1 MVNMQEPVN
10 ETIEEKPSVSK
21 WPIMAALFLGVMML
35 AGAAGGAFY
44 VRHMR
49 ERQAQQEQLEQML
62 DGASSVNR
70 WMRQLDEQLAA
81 YGLLEEEQGR
91 LKDLSQKAKNLDEE
105 DYVSQIEF
113 LKEAEA
119 FENQVVG
126 RLETEAQTRK
136 NQLKGRDPGYASE
149 EQKNRLQEYADQME
163 TLIEEKKFQEAEAL
177 AVQWEDFAEEASVKK
192 TGYQVNIMQ
201 YDMSEY
207 PKVRLYLDIRD
218 EATGGT
224 VKELAPHMFYVSEG
238 DAASGNFLNR
248 AVQKAVAMNEN
259 ERLNL
264 NLLADTSGSMS
275 GQRMESAKSIMRNFL
290 STVQFNAGDQ
300 VKLTQFNSIIDKSGF
315 FSNDL
320 NRLNQTINSYSATGG
335 TKLYDTII
343 YGVQDVSGQEGA
355 KCVIAFTDGYDE
367 HSYNSPEQV
376 IEIVSRYRIPVF
388 IVRVGDTSSS
398 GRDSILQQ
406 IAQASGGDFKNLQQF
421 STDMNDFYN
430 QIYRQLKEYYVVEY
444 EADSMM
450 DIMQTKQIDV
460 YVQNGDKGGEAVG
473 STNPGTELFDSL
485 LGSYLRSYIYDMNN
499 HYYDRL
505 REYVDDTVAADD
517 TKSIQWQMKK
527 QVSGGFNNVAAETL
541 MDYSITGIQVLN
553 EDTVHMKT
561 SENYEVIYDEVY
573 GDLLTNGKNISR
585 EQLNLLDS
593 RFGDYYFEDW
603 TPLRFWGRV
612 NQQPE
617 YILKRG
623 ADGKWRFSQYAG
635 DLGLKAQ
642 RQIYDVE
649 IR

>member
-1 MVNMQEPVN
+1 MQEPMDN
-10 ETIEEKPSVSK
+10 ITDEKPSANK
-21 WPIMAALFLGVMML
+21 WPIIAAFVLGVMML
-35 AGAAGGAFY
+35 AGSVGGALY
-44 VRHMR
+44 VRQMR
-49 ERQAQQEQLEQML
+49 ERQALQAQLEEML
-62 DGASSVNR
+62 NGASNVSR
-70 WMRQLDEQLAA
+70 WMRQFDDELAA
-81 YGLLEEEQGR
+81 YGLEEEEQSR
-91 LKDLSQKAKNLDEE
+91 LEELSDKAKKLDEE
-105 DYVSQIEF
+105 NYVSQIEL
-113 LKEAEA
+113 LKEAAA
-119 FENQVVG
+119 FEEQVTD
-126 RLETEAQTRK
+126 RLKAEAQARAD
-136 NQLKGRDPGYASE
+136 QIKGRDPGYASE
-149 EQKNRLQEYADQME
+149 EQKNRLQEYSDQMNA
-163 TLIEEKKFQEAEAL
+163 LIEEKKFQEAASL
-177 AVQWEDFAEEASVKK
+177 AKQWEDFAEEASVKK

-207 PKVRLYLDIRD
+207 PKVRLYLDVRD
-218 EATGGT
+218 ETGGS

-238 DAASGNFLNR
+238 DAASGDFLNR
-248 AVQKAVAMNEN
+248 AVQKAVAMNDN
-259 ERLNL
+259 ERLNI
-264 NLLADTSGSMS
+264 NLLADTSGSMD

-290 STVQFNAGDQ
+290 NTVQFNAGDQ

-315 FSNDL
+315 FSNDI
-320 NRLNQTINSYSATGG
+320 NQLNQTISSYSATGG

-355 KCVIAFTDGYDE
+355 KCVIAFTDGHDE

-376 IEIVSRYRIPVF
+376 IEVVSRYRIPVF

-398 GRDSILQQ
+398 SRDSVLQQ
-406 IAQASGGDFKNLQQF
+406 IAQASGGSFKNLQQF

-450 DIMQTKQIDV
+450 DIMKTKQIDV
-460 YVQNGDKGGEAVG
+460 YIQNGDKGGEAVG
-473 STNPGTELFDSL
+473 TAIPGTELFDSL

-505 REYVDDTVAADD
+505 REYVDDTVAPDD

-585 EQLNLLDS
+585 EQLNYLES
-593 RFGDYYFEDW
+593 RFGGYYFDEW

-623 ADGKWRFSQYAG
+623 ADGRWRFSQYAG

>member
-1 MVNMQEPVN
+1 MQEPVN

-44 VRHMR
+44 VRYMR

-430 QIYRQLKEYYVVEY
+430 QIYRQLKEYYEVEY

-505 REYVDDTVAADD
+505 REYVDDAVAADD

>member
-1 MVNMQEPVN
+1 MQEPMDN
-10 ETIEEKPSVSK
+10 ITDEKPSANK
-21 WPIMAALFLGVMML
+21 WPIIAALVLGVMML
-35 AGAAGGAFY
+35 AGSVGGALY
-44 VRHMR
+44 VRQMR
-49 ERQAQQEQLEQML
+49 ERQALQAQLEEML
-62 DGASSVNR
+62 NGASNVSR
-70 WMRQLDEQLAA
+70 WMRQFDDQLAA
-81 YGLLEEEQGR
+81 YGLEEEEQSR
-91 LKDLSQKAKNLDEE
+91 LEELSEKAKKLDEE
-105 DYVSQIEF
+105 NYVSQIEL
-113 LKEAEA
+113 LKEAAA
-119 FENQVVG
+119 FEEQVTD
-126 RLETEAQTRK
+126 RLKAEAQARAD
-136 NQLKGRDPGYASE
+136 QIKGRDPGYASE
-149 EQKNRLQEYADQME
+149 EQKNRLQEYSDQMNA
-163 TLIEEKKFQEAEAL
+163 LIEEKKFQEAASL
-177 AVQWEDFAEEASVKK
+177 AKQWEDFAEEASVKK

-207 PKVRLYLDIRD
+207 PKVRLYLDVRD
-218 EATGGT
+218 ETGGS

-238 DAASGNFLNR
+238 DAASGDFLNR
-248 AVQKAVAMNEN
+248 AVQKAVAMNDN
-259 ERLNL
+259 ERLNI
-264 NLLADTSGSMS
+264 NLLADTSGSMD

-290 STVQFNAGDQ
+290 NTVQFNAGDQ

-315 FSNDL
+315 FSNDI
-320 NRLNQTINSYSATGG
+320 NQLNQTISSYSATGG

-355 KCVIAFTDGYDE
+355 KCVIAFTDGHDE

-376 IEIVSRYRIPVF
+376 IEVVSRYRIPVF

-398 GRDSILQQ
+398 SRDSVLQQ
-406 IAQASGGDFKNLQQF
+406 IAQASGGSFKNLQQF

-450 DIMQTKQIDV
+450 DIMKTKQIDV
-460 YVQNGDKGGEAVG
+460 YIQNGDKGGEAVG
-473 STNPGTELFDSL
+473 TANPGTELFDSL

-505 REYVDDTVAADD
+505 REYVDDTVAPDD

-585 EQLNLLDS
+585 EQLNYLES
-593 RFGDYYFEDW
+593 RFGGYYFDEW

-623 ADGKWRFSQYAG
+623 ADGRWRFSQYAG

>member
-1 MVNMQEPVN
+1 MQEPVN

-44 VRHMR
+44 VRYMR

-505 REYVDDTVAADD
+505 REYVDDAVAADD

-553 EDTVHMKT
+553 EDMVHMKT

>member
-1 MVNMQEPVN
+1 MQEPVN

-44 VRHMR
+44 VRYMR

-505 REYVDDTVAADD
+505 REYVDDAVAADD

>member
-1 MVNMQEPVN
+1 MQEPMDN
-10 ETIEEKPSVSK
+10 ITDEKPSANK
-21 WPIMAALFLGVMML
+21 WPIIAAFVLGVMML
-35 AGAAGGAFY
+35 AGSVGGALY
-44 VRHMR
+44 VRQMR
-49 ERQAQQEQLEQML
+49 ERQALQAQLEEML
-62 DGASSVNR
+62 NGASNVSR
-70 WMRQLDEQLAA
+70 WMRQFDDQLAA
-81 YGLLEEEQGR
+81 YGLEEEEQSR
-91 LKDLSQKAKNLDEE
+91 LEELSDKAKKLDEE
-105 DYVSQIEF
+105 NYVSQIEL
-113 LKEAEA
+113 LKEAAA
-119 FENQVVG
+119 FEEQVTD
-126 RLETEAQTRK
+126 RLKAEAQARAA
-136 NQLKGRDPGYASE
+136 QIKGRDPGYASE
-149 EQKNRLQEYADQME
+149 EQKNRLQEYSDQMNA
-163 TLIEEKKFQEAEAL
+163 LIEEKKFQEAASL
-177 AVQWEDFAEEASVKK
+177 AKQWEDFAEEASVKK

-207 PKVRLYLDIRD
+207 PKVRLYLDVRD
-218 EATGGT
+218 ETGGS

-238 DAASGNFLNR
+238 DAASGDFLNR
-248 AVQKAVAMNEN
+248 AVQKAVAMNDN
-259 ERLNL
+259 ERLNI
-264 NLLADTSGSMS
+264 NLLADTSGSMD

-290 STVQFNAGDQ
+290 NTVQFNAGDQ

-315 FSNDL
+315 FSNDI
-320 NRLNQTINSYSATGG
+320 NQLNQTISSYSATGG

-355 KCVIAFTDGYDE
+355 KCVIAFTDGHDE

-376 IEIVSRYRIPVF
+376 IEVVSRYRIPVF

-398 GRDSILQQ
+398 SRDSVLQQ
-406 IAQASGGDFKNLQQF
+406 IAQASGGSFKNLQQF

-450 DIMQTKQIDV
+450 DIMKTKQIDV
-460 YVQNGDKGGEAVG
+460 YIQNGDKGGEAVG
-473 STNPGTELFDSL
+473 TANPGTELFDSL

-505 REYVDDTVAADD
+505 REYVDDTVAPDD

-585 EQLNLLDS
+585 EQLNYLES
-593 RFGDYYFEDW
+593 RFGGYYFDEW

-623 ADGKWRFSQYAG
+623 ADGRWRFSQYAG

>member
-1 MVNMQEPVN
+1 MQEPVN

-105 DYVSQIEF
+105 DYVSQIEL

>member
-1 MVNMQEPVN
+1 MQEPVN

-44 VRHMR
+44 VRYMR

-355 KCVIAFTDGYDE
+355 NCVIAFTDGYDE
-367 HSYNSPEQV
+367 HSYTSPEQV

-505 REYVDDTVAADD
+505 REYVDDAVAADD

>member
-1 MVNMQEPVN
+1 MQEPMDN
-10 ETIEEKPSVSK
+10 ITDEKPSANK
-21 WPIMAALFLGVMML
+21 WPIIAAFVLGVMML
-35 AGAAGGAFY
+35 AGSVGGALY
-44 VRHMR
+44 VRQMR
-49 ERQAQQEQLEQML
+49 ERQALQAQLEEML
-62 DGASSVNR
+62 NGASNVSR
-70 WMRQLDEQLAA
+70 WMRQFDDQLAA
-81 YGLLEEEQGR
+81 YGLEEEEQSR
-91 LKDLSQKAKNLDEE
+91 LEELSDKAKKLDEE
-105 DYVSQIEF
+105 NYVSQIEL
-113 LKEAEA
+113 LKEAAA
-119 FENQVVG
+119 FEEQVTD
-126 RLETEAQTRK
+126 RLKAEAQARAG
-136 NQLKGRDPGYASE
+136 QIKGRDPGYASE
-149 EQKNRLQEYADQME
+149 EQKNRLQEYSDQMNA
-163 TLIEEKKFQEAEAL
+163 LIEEKKFQEAASL
-177 AVQWEDFAEEASVKK
+177 AEQWEDFAEEASVKK

-207 PKVRLYLDIRD
+207 PKVRLYLDVRD
-218 EATGGT
+218 ETGGS

-238 DAASGNFLNR
+238 DAASGDFLNR
-248 AVQKAVAMNEN
+248 AVQKAVAMNDN
-259 ERLNL
+259 ERLNI
-264 NLLADTSGSMS
+264 NLLADTSGSMD

-290 STVQFNAGDQ
+290 NTVQFNAGDQ

-315 FSNDL
+315 FSNDI
-320 NRLNQTINSYSATGG
+320 NQLNQTISSYSATGG

-355 KCVIAFTDGYDE
+355 KCVIAFTDGHDE

-376 IEIVSRYRIPVF
+376 IEVVSRYRIPVF

-398 GRDSILQQ
+398 SRDSVLQQ
-406 IAQASGGDFKNLQQF
+406 IAQASGGSFKNLQQF

-450 DIMQTKQIDV
+450 DIMKTKQIDV
-460 YVQNGDKGGEAVG
+460 YIQNGDKGGEAVG
-473 STNPGTELFDSL
+473 TANPGTELFDSL

-505 REYVDDTVAADD
+505 REYVDDTVAPDD

-585 EQLNLLDS
+585 EQLNYLES
-593 RFGDYYFEDW
+593 RFGGYYFDEW

-623 ADGKWRFSQYAG
+623 ADGRWRFSQYAG

>member
-1 MVNMQEPVN
+1 MQEPMDN
-10 ETIEEKPSVSK
+10 ITDEKPSANK
-21 WPIMAALFLGVMML
+21 WPIIAALVLGVMML
-35 AGAAGGAFY
+35 AGSVGGALY
-44 VRHMR
+44 VRQMR
-49 ERQAQQEQLEQML
+49 ERQALPAQLEEML
-62 DGASSVNR
+62 NGARNVSR
-70 WMRQLDEQLAA
+70 WMRQFDDQLAA
-81 YGLLEEEQGR
+81 YGLEEEEQSR
-91 LKDLSQKAKNLDEE
+91 LEELSEKAKKLDEE
-105 DYVSQIEF
+105 NYVSQIEL
-113 LKEAEA
+113 LKEAAA
-119 FENQVVG
+119 FEEQVTD
-126 RLETEAQTRK
+126 RLKAEAQARAD
-136 NQLKGRDPGYASE
+136 QIKGRDPGYASE
-149 EQKNRLQEYADQME
+149 EQKNRLQEYSDQMNA
-163 TLIEEKKFQEAEAL
+163 LIEEKKFQEAASL
-177 AVQWEDFAEEASVKK
+177 AEQWEDFAEEASVKK

-207 PKVRLYLDIRD
+207 PKVRLYLDVRD
-218 EATGGT
+218 ETGGS

-238 DAASGNFLNR
+238 DAASGDFLNR
-248 AVQKAVAMNEN
+248 AVQKAVAMNDN
-259 ERLNL
+259 ERLNI
-264 NLLADTSGSMS
+264 NLLADTSGSMD

-290 STVQFNAGDQ
+290 NTVQFNAGDQ

-315 FSNDL
+315 FSNDI
-320 NRLNQTINSYSATGG
+320 NQLNQTISSYSATGG

-355 KCVIAFTDGYDE
+355 KCVIAFTDGHDE

-376 IEIVSRYRIPVF
+376 IEVVSRYRIPVF

-398 GRDSILQQ
+398 SRDSVLQQ
-406 IAQASGGDFKNLQQF
+406 IAQASGGSFKNLQQF

-450 DIMQTKQIDV
+450 DIMKTKQIDV
-460 YVQNGDKGGEAVG
+460 YIQNGDKGGEAVG
-473 STNPGTELFDSL
+473 TANPGTELFDSL

-505 REYVDDTVAADD
+505 REYVDDTVAPDD

-585 EQLNLLDS
+585 EQLNYLES
-593 RFGDYYFEDW
+593 RFGGYYFDEW

-623 ADGKWRFSQYAG
+623 ADGRWRFSQYAG

>member
-1 MVNMQEPVN
+1 MQEPVN

-163 TLIEEKKFQEAEAL
+163 TLIEERKFQEAEAL

>member
-1 MVNMQEPVN
+1 MQEPMDN
-10 ETIEEKPSVSK
+10 KTDEKPSANK
-21 WPIMAALFLGVMML
+21 WPIIAAFVLGVMML
-35 AGAAGGAFY
+35 AGSVGGALY
-44 VRHMR
+44 VRQMR
-49 ERQAQQEQLEQML
+49 ERQALQAQLEEML
-62 DGASSVNR
+62 NGASNVSR
-70 WMRQLDEQLAA
+70 WMRQFDDQLAA
-81 YGLLEEEQGR
+81 YGLEEEEQSR
-91 LKDLSQKAKNLDEE
+91 LEELSDKAKKLDEE
-105 DYVSQIEF
+105 NYVSQIEL
-113 LKEAEA
+113 LKEAAA
-119 FENQVVG
+119 FEEQVTD
-126 RLETEAQTRK
+126 RLKAEAQARAD
-136 NQLKGRDPGYASE
+136 QIKGRDPGYASE
-149 EQKNRLQEYADQME
+149 EQKNRLQEYSDQMNA
-163 TLIEEKKFQEAEAL
+163 LIEEKKFQEAASL
-177 AVQWEDFAEEASVKK
+177 AEQWEDFAEEASVKK

-207 PKVRLYLDIRD
+207 PKVRLYLDVRD
-218 EATGGT
+218 ETGGS

-238 DAASGNFLNR
+238 DAASGDFLNR
-248 AVQKAVAMNEN
+248 AVQKAVAMNDN
-259 ERLNL
+259 ERLNI
-264 NLLADTSGSMS
+264 NLLADTSGSMD

-290 STVQFNAGDQ
+290 NTVQFNAGDQ

-315 FSNDL
+315 FSNDI
-320 NRLNQTINSYSATGG
+320 NQLNQTISSYSATGG

-355 KCVIAFTDGYDE
+355 KCVIAFTDGHDE

-376 IEIVSRYRIPVF
+376 IEVVSRYRIPVF

-398 GRDSILQQ
+398 SRDSVLQQ
-406 IAQASGGDFKNLQQF
+406 IAQASGGSFKNLQQF

-450 DIMQTKQIDV
+450 DIMKTKQIDV
-460 YVQNGDKGGEAVG
+460 YIQNGDKGGEAVG
-473 STNPGTELFDSL
+473 TANPGTELFDSL

-505 REYVDDTVAADD
+505 REYVDDTVAPDD

-585 EQLNLLDS
+585 EQLNYLES
-593 RFGDYYFEDW
+593 RFGGYYFDEW

-623 ADGKWRFSQYAG
+623 ADGRWRFSQYAG

>member
-1 MVNMQEPVN
+1 MQEPMDN
-10 ETIEEKPSVSK
+10 ITDEKPSANK
-21 WPIMAALFLGVMML
+21 WPIIAALVLGVMML
-35 AGAAGGAFY
+35 AGSVGGALY
-44 VRHMR
+44 VRQMR
-49 ERQAQQEQLEQML
+49 ERQALQAQLEEML
-62 DGASSVNR
+62 NGASNVSR
-70 WMRQLDEQLAA
+70 WMRQFDDQLAA
-81 YGLLEEEQGR
+81 YGLEEEEQSR
-91 LKDLSQKAKNLDEE
+91 LEELSDKAKKLDEE
-105 DYVSQIEF
+105 NYVSQIEL
-113 LKEAEA
+113 LKEAAA
-119 FENQVVG
+119 FEEQVTD
-126 RLETEAQTRK
+126 RLKAEAQARAD
-136 NQLKGRDPGYASE
+136 QIKGRDPGYASE
-149 EQKNRLQEYADQME
+149 EQKNRLQEYSDQMNA
-163 TLIEEKKFQEAEAL
+163 LIEEKKFQEAASL
-177 AVQWEDFAEEASVKK
+177 AEQWEDFAEEASVKK

-207 PKVRLYLDIRD
+207 PKVRLYLDVRD
-218 EATGGT
+218 ETGGS

-238 DAASGNFLNR
+238 DAASGDFLNR
-248 AVQKAVAMNEN
+248 AVQKAVAMNDN
-259 ERLNL
+259 ERLNI
-264 NLLADTSGSMS
+264 NLLADTSGSMD

-290 STVQFNAGDQ
+290 NTVQFNAGDQ

-315 FSNDL
+315 FSNDI
-320 NRLNQTINSYSATGG
+320 NQLNQTISSYSATGG

-355 KCVIAFTDGYDE
+355 KCVIAFTDGHDE

-376 IEIVSRYRIPVF
+376 IEVVSRYRIPVF

-398 GRDSILQQ
+398 SRDSVLQQ
-406 IAQASGGDFKNLQQF
+406 IAQASGGSFKNLQQF

-450 DIMQTKQIDV
+450 DIMKTKQIDV
-460 YVQNGDKGGEAVG
+460 YIQNGDKGGEAVG
-473 STNPGTELFDSL
+473 TANPGTELFDSL

-505 REYVDDTVAADD
+505 REYVDDTVAPDD

-585 EQLNLLDS
+585 EQLNYLES
-593 RFGDYYFEDW
+593 RFGGYYFDEW

-623 ADGKWRFSQYAG
+623 ADGRWRFSQYAG